1 MFKTACSC
9 QQQGRTWGVPRP
21 LFTVSEVLSGQRCA
35 ANPELDAK
43 RIPRVGYGFLVVP
56 AKQKPGC
63 WARGAPAQLY
73 ELGGVQPPG
82 PLSFVHILEFL
93 AQKDWSYLWEHL
105 WLPQQRAANSR
116 LYTQSFQR
124 GNMTSVTRARSDDSQ
139 QHHCAPE
146 TQVRL
151 GIRDPLHPDL
161 HSVWMTSELLQ
172 QGSDPSFWS

>member
-43 RIPRVGYGFLVVP
+43 RIPRVGYGFLAVP
-56 AKQKPGC
+56 ARQKPRC

-93 AQKDWSYLWEHL
+93 AQKDWSYESTCGCHNRE
-105 WLPQQRAANSR
+105 QQTTGFTPKVFREVIWQVS
-116 LYTQSFQR
+116 QEPEV
-124 GNMTSVTRARSDDSQ
+124 MTVNNITVHQKPKLDW
-139 QHHCAPE
+139 
-146 TQVRL
+146 V
-151 GIRDPLHPDL
+151 
-161 HSVWMTSELLQ
+161 
-172 QGSDPSFWS
+172 